1 MVAPRPDLLRD
12 EYSTLTIMILLK
24 QGMRLPLPLP
34 SVLKWKAK
42 TKQAPWEF
50 RNKKTFHELLLG
62 VTETVTPLNGQP
74 HEVYINETGLYCL
87 MLRSKQPRAKPFKRW
102 ITGEVLPSIRSCC
115 SQLAN
120 LYTAVNE
127 RLKNQ
132 EQTLSGQRQL
142 LVIHE
147 QMLSAHGGLQRS
159 EPDQK

>member
-62 VTETVTPLNGQP
+62 VTETVTPLNQQP
-74 HEVYINETGLYCL
+74 HAAYINESGLYSL
-87 MLRSKQPRAKPFKRW
+87 VLRSKKPQAKSFKRW
-102 ITGEVLPSIRSCC
+102 VMNDVWWGF
-115 SQLAN
+115 A
-120 LYTAVNE
+120 
-127 RLKNQ
+127 
-132 EQTLSGQRQL
+132 GRQL
-142 LVIHE
+142 RRE
-147 QMLSAHGGLQRS
+147 GGNETFPPSPSPSPPASL
-159 EPDQK
+159 EEGCT